1 VRKSVLITGG
11 ASGLGKTL
19 TKCFAKEN
27 YDVYLT
33 YNTSYE
39 NAKKI
44 RDELEKEY
52 KVNINIF
59 KCDLRN
65 EHEINDVLKNIGY
78 VDVLV
83 NNAAIEIDK
92 EFNEKTK
99 EDFLNTL
106 EVNLIAPF
114 LISREIGNKMK
125 ERKNGKIIN
134 IASNNAIDKMDPIT
148 LEYDASK
155 AALINLTH
163 NLAKEFAPFVNVNAI
178 APGWIKT
185 EKIKQ
190 IDNELNNLF
199 INEESKNI
207 LLNRFAEEIDIANL
221 VLFLASDKANY
232 INNEVIRIDG
242 GTYDRWKDKKSS
254 I

>member
-1 VRKSVLITGG
+1 MRKSVLITGG

-19 TKCFAKEN
+19 TKAFAKEN

-33 YNTSYE
+33 YNTNYE
-39 NAKKI
+39 SAKKLKE
-44 RDELEKEY
+44 ELEKEY
-52 KVNINIF
+52 QVNINIF
-59 KCDLRN
+59 KCNLRN
-65 EHEINDVLKNIGY
+65 EMEINEVLKNIEC

-92 EFNEKTK
+92 DFNEKNK
-99 EDFLNTL
+99 EDFLHTL

-114 LISREIGNKMK
+114 LISKELGRKMK
-125 ERKNGKIIN
+125 ERKSGKIIN
-134 IASNNAIDKMDPIT
+134 ISSNNAINKMDPIT

-155 AALINLTH
+155 AGLINLTH

-185 EKIKQ
+185 EKI
-190 IDNELNNLF
+190 INLDNELNNMF
-199 INEESKNI
+199 ISEESKNI
-207 LLNRFAEEIDIANL
+207 LLNRFAEEKEIANL

-232 INNEVIRIDG
+232 INSEIIRIDG
-242 GTYDRWKDKKSS
+242 GTYDR
-254 I
+254 

>member
-1 VRKSVLITGG
+1 MRKSVLITGG

-242 GTYDRWKDKKSS
+242 GTYDR
-254 I
+254 